1 MTDPRHALGRAA
13 EHAVATWLSAH
24 EWEILERRLRSS
36 AGEIDLVALDSRRC
50 LVAVEVRLRR
60 SARAGSPVESV
71 SPRHLRRV
79 RAALAA
85 YARTAPVRH
94 AGTRVDLVSLTPA
107 PDRPGTW
114 RVTRLP
120 AIDAW

>member
-1 MTDPRHALGRAA
+1 VADPRHTLGRDA
-13 EHAVATWLSAH
+13 ERAVATWLAGH
-24 EWEILERRLRSS
+24 HWEILEQRHRSR
-36 AGEIDLVALDSRRC
+36 AGEIDLVALDSHRC

-60 SARAGSPVESV
+60 SVRAGSPVESV

-79 RAALAA
+79 RAALTA
-85 YARTAPVRH
+85 YSRGSSVRH
-94 AGTRVDLVSLTPA
+94 TGTRVDLVSLTPA
-107 PDRPGTW
+107 AEPGTW

>member
-1 MTDPRHALGRAA
+1 M
-13 EHAVATWLSAH
+13 S
-24 EWEILERRLRSS
+24 WEILERRHRSS
-36 AGEIDLVALDSRRC
+36 DGEIDLVALDSRRC

-79 RAALAA
+79 RAALTA
-85 YARTAPVRH
+85 YARRSSVRH
-94 AGTRVDLVSLTPA
+94 AGTRVDLVSLVPGA
-107 PDRPGTW
+107 EPGTW
-114 RVTRLP
+114 RMSRLP

>member
-1 MTDPRHALGRAA
+1 MADRRHTLGRAA
-13 EHAVATWLSAH
+13 ESAVATWLSAH
-24 EWEILERRLRSS
+24 EWEILERRHRSS
-36 AGEIDLVALDSRRC
+36 AGEIDLVALDARRC

-60 SARAGSPVESV
+60 SARTGSPVESV

-79 RAALAA
+79 RAALVA
-85 YARTAPVRH
+85 YARTSSVRH

-107 PDRPGTW
+107 DEPGKW